1 MCLSIEY
8 STKLCENAIFE
19 FSLSIQS
26 WPYVNM
32 DLMVELV
39 AMHCF
44 WKIVSRFHMH
54 YAHTTV
60 LEATYGPFGSVTN
73 IFHDNEARKIR

>member
-8 STKLCENAIFE
+8 STKLCENAILE

-26 WPYVNM
+26 WPYANM
-32 DLMVELV
+32 DDGR
-39 AMHCF
+39 A
-44 WKIVSRFHMH
+44 SRNALLLENCIAFP

-60 LEATYGPFGSVTN
+60 LEATYGPFGSVPISFMTKRR
-73 IFHDNEARKIR
+73 EK

>member
-8 STKLCENAIFE
+8 STKLCENAISE

-26 WPYVNM
+26 WPYINM
-32 DLMVELV
+32 DMMVELV

-44 WKIVSRFHMH
+44 WKIVSFP

-60 LEATYGPFGSVTN
+60 LEATYGPLGSVTN
-73 IFHDNEARKIR
+73 IFHDKEARKIR

>member
-8 STKLCENAIFE
+8 STKLCENAILE

-54 YAHTTV
+54 TQQYLKQLMGPLEV
-60 LEATYGPFGSVTN
+60 LPISFMTKRRE
-73 IFHDNEARKIR
+73 K